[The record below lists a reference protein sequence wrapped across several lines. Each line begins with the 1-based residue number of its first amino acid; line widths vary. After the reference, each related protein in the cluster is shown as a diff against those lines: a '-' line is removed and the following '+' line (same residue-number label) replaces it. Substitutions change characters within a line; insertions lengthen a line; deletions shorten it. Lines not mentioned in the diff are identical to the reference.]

1 MNVEFKV
8 LFELVLSPSVPE
20 NLDYL
25 EIGSRN
31 NPSSS
36 GAEFSSAS
44 VVPDP
49 VSESSQE
56 TVWVQ
61 MWYFS
66 RPSADPADDKLQK
79 MPTM

>member
-25 EIGSRN
+25 ERGSRN

-61 MWYFS
+61 M
-66 RPSADPADDKLQK
+66 
-79 MPTM
+79 